1 MFIINAM
8 MAVSNWLWGWP
19 LLILT
24 VVVAV
29 VLTIKYKGFQFRFF
43 GHSLK
48 NTLGKIFEK
57 SEGGEGNVT
66 PSRPAAPLWLL
77 RWAWATSPA
86 CPWLSLPAAPAPSS
100 GCGLWL

>member
-57 SEGGEGNVT
+57 SEGAKVT
-66 PSRPAAPLWLL
+66 
-77 RWAWATSPA
+77 
-86 CPWLSLPAAPAPSS
+86 
-100 GCGLWL
+100 